1 MLMMAVEFIWRISD
15 MSMLKEAATLFRLGA
30 RRAPCSGGKM
40 DVVQTRQGPELKM
53 FINNEEIVLTI
64 EKSATN

>member
-1 MLMMAVEFIWRISD
+1 
-15 MSMLKEAATLFRLGA
+15 MSMLKEAATPFRLGA
-30 RRAPCSGGKM
+30 RRAPCSDSKM
-40 DVVQTRQGPELKM
+40 DVQTRQGPELKT